1 MVFQGGSCV
10 KTTCR
15 LPLSSCPTNENNGLG
30 NLQVNRNGN
39 LVACL
44 SPCKRWNYPPPYGMN
59 RPESNS
65 PGKEMCCP
73 SPMTPQT
80 CSSGPVVST
89 QYVKL
94 VRSQCPS
101 AYSYAYDD
109 LAALVIP
116 WLIKLLADRP
126 NYFPQFYSTNT
137 TWVMHLGSSANYVQ
151 SPVYGF

>member
-1 MVFQGGSCV
+1 MSWHRSVVSTFKCGSNYCSCWSFFSLQGKQLVITPMMVFQGGSCV

-109 LAALVIP
+109 LAALV
-116 WLIKLLADRP
+116 K
-126 NYFPQFYSTNT
+126 FCF
-137 TWVMHLGSSANYVQ
+137 
-151 SPVYGF
+151 